1 MTGFA
6 SAEGRYQG
14 ARWTWE
20 VKSVNGRGL
29 DVRCRLPPGYERLEA
44 PARGAVSERFA
55 RGSVMATLQLARP
68 DEAAEIRINQA
79 LLARLIDLHRE
90 LEGRVD
96 PAPPRL
102 EGLLAVR
109 GVVETGEPLEEP
121 ESQAAHDAALAESL
135 LRALD
140 GLAAAR
146 RQEGERLRQVL
157 GRHLDDI
164 ARLCGEATGLAG
176 LGPEAVKARLKAQV
190 ETLLEASP
198 ALPEERL
205 AQEAALLAVKSDVR
219 EELDRMR
226 AHVGAARELLDGD
239 GPVGRR
245 LDFLCQEFNREANTL
260 CAKSSDVALT
270 RVGLALKSAVDQLR
284 EQVQNVE

>member
-6 SAEGRYQG
+6 RAEGQLQD

-29 DVRCRLPPGYERLEA
+29 DVRCRVPAGLERLEA
-44 PARGAVSERFA
+44 VTRSAVPERFA
-55 RGSVMATLQLARP
+55 RGSVTVTLQLARR
-68 DEAAEIRINQA
+68 DDTTELRVNHA
-79 LLARLIDLHRE
+79 LLARLIELHRE
-90 LEGRVD
+90 LEGQVD

-109 GVVETGEPLEEP
+109 GVVELGEAVVDAET
-121 ESQAAHDAALAESL
+121 QAVHDAALKESL
-135 LRALD
+135 FKALD

-146 RQEGERLRQVL
+146 RGEGERLREML
-157 GRHLDDI
+157 DRHLDDI
-164 ARLCGEATGLAG
+164 ARLSAEAGDLAA
-176 LGPEAVKARLKAQV
+176 LRPEAVKARLKSQV
-190 ETLLEASP
+190 EALLEASP
-198 ALPEERL
+198 ALSEERL
-205 AQEAALLAVKSDVR
+205 AQEAALLAVKADVR

-226 AHVGAARELLDGD
+226 AHLAAARELIDGD
-239 GPVGRR
+239 GPAGRR

-260 CAKSSDVALT
+260 CVKSWDQALT
-270 RVGLALKSAVDQLR
+270 RVGLALKAAIDQLR

>member
-6 SAEGRYQG
+6 LAEGQYQG

-29 DVRCRLPPGYERLEA
+29 DVRCRVPAGYERFEA
-44 PARGAVSERFA
+44 MARSAVPERFA
-55 RGSVMATLQLARP
+55 RGSVTVTLQLERR
-68 DEAAEIRINQA
+68 DDGAELRVNHA
-79 LLARLIDLHRE
+79 LLARLIELHRE
-90 LEGRVD
+90 LDGQID

-109 GVVETGEPLEEP
+109 GVVELGEAVEDAEA
-121 ESQAAHDAALAESL
+121 QAAHDAALQESL
-135 LRALD
+135 FEALD

-146 RQEGERLRQVL
+146 RGEGERLREIL
-157 GRHLDDI
+157 DRHLDDI
-164 ARLCGEATGLAG
+164 ARLGAEAGQLAA
-176 LGPEAVKARLKAQV
+176 LRPEAVKARLKTQV
-190 ETLLEASP
+190 EALLEASP
-198 ALPEERL
+198 ALSEERL
-205 AQEAALLAVKSDVR
+205 MQEAALLAVKTDVR

-226 AHVGAARELLDGD
+226 AHLAAAHELIDGD
-239 GPVGRR
+239 GPAGRR

-260 CAKSSDVALT
+260 CAKSWDAALT
-270 RVGLALKSAVDQLR
+270 RVGLALKAAIDQLR

>member
-6 SAEGRYQG
+6 RAEGQHQG

-29 DVRCRLPPGYERLEA
+29 DVRCRVPGGYERLEA
-44 PARGAVSERFA
+44 MARSAVPERFA
-55 RGSVMATLQLARP
+55 RGSVTVALQLARR
-68 DEAAEIRINQA
+68 DDTAELRVYHA
-79 LLARLIDLHRE
+79 LLARLIELHRE
-90 LEGRVD
+90 LDGQVD

-109 GVVETGEPLEEP
+109 GVVESGEAVEDAEA
-121 ESQAAHDAALAESL
+121 QAAHDAALKESL
-135 LRALD
+135 FKALD

-146 RQEGERLRQVL
+146 RGEGARLRQVL
-157 GRHLDDI
+157 DRHLDEI
-164 ARLCGEATGLAG
+164 ARLCAEAGALSA
-176 LGPEAVKARLKAQV
+176 LQPEAVKARLKTQV
-190 ETLLEASP
+190 EALLEASP
-198 ALPEERL
+198 ALSEERL
-205 AQEAALLAVKSDVR
+205 AQEAALLAVKADVR

-226 AHVGAARELLDGD
+226 AHVAAARELIDGD

-260 CAKSSDVALT
+260 CAKSWDAALT
-270 RVGLALKSAVDQLR
+270 RVGLALKAAIDQLR